1 MKNLSQKNKLLLGYA
16 ISGIGDQFYTFAIP
30 LLMLSRTHSSVIMGL
45 LTAVEYLP
53 TALFGL
59 TIGPLFDIYS
69 RKKIM
74 LLSLVMQMILIIIA
88 PFLVIKNFSIYW
100 LLLVV
105 FLLGTFD
112 LITWTG
118 YQIFIAES
126 VKKEELSSVSGQV
139 GLIPSLQKTFGPG
152 IAAIV
157 INLIN
162 YIGGFLLDA
171 LSFGYLTYV
180 IKDYEP
186 LQTENGAMKKE
197 SSFNKSAKK
206 GISFLFA
213 HHNIKWLIASFFV
226 ANVGFQAVVPML
238 TFLLKQKMQVSVN
251 LISIFFTVAA
261 VASII
266 GNSVYLKINKNLNLG
281 TQMLMI
287 ASLIMIGFMIML
299 NVQSYLLV
307 TFGYAL
313 VSFGSVW
320 SQANF
325 FTVIQAETPDRYK
338 GTITSISTSLTRI
351 IGPIMSLISGF
362 LIKAEVHAIFIVAA
376 TCMFGSILITVF
388 SGLSKLGK
396 LE

>member
-1 MKNLSQKNKLLLGYA
+1 MKKLTQKSKLLIGYA
-16 ISGIGDQFYTFAIP
+16 ISGLGDQFYTFAIP
-30 LLMLSRTHSSVIMGL
+30 LLTLSRTHSSIIMGL

-59 TIGPLFDIYS
+59 TIGPIFDMYS

-74 LLSLVMQMILIIIA
+74 LFSLIMQMVLIIIA
-88 PFLVIKNFSIYW
+88 PFLVIKNVSIYW

-105 FLLGTFD
+105 FLLGSFD

-139 GLIPSLQKTFGPG
+139 GLISSVQKTFGPG
-152 IAAIV
+152 IAAVI

-186 LQTENGAMKKE
+186 LITENGAMKKE
-197 SSFNKSAKK
+197 SSFNNSAKK

-251 LISIFFTVAA
+251 LVSIFFTVAA

-266 GNSVYLKINKNLNLG
+266 GNSVYLKINKNLKLG

-376 TCMFGSILITVF
+376 ICMFGSILITVF

>member
-74 LLSLVMQMILIIIA
+74 MLSLVMQMVLIVIA

-126 VKKEELSSVSGQV
+126 VKKEKLSSVSGQI
-139 GLIPSLQKTFGPG
+139 GLISSLQKTFGPG

-162 YIGGFLLDA
+162 YLGGFLLDA

-180 IKDYEP
+180 VKGYEP
-186 LQTENGAMKKE
+186 LHRENKLLKK
-197 SSFNKSAKK
+197 SNSFIKSAKK
-206 GISFLFA
+206 GISFLFT

-251 LISIFFTVAA
+251 LVSIFFTVAA

-266 GNSVYLKINKNLNLG
+266 GNSVYLKINKNLKLG

-287 ASLIMIGFMIML
+287 ASLIMIGFIVML

-325 FTVIQAETPDRYK
+325 FTVIQAETTDRYK

-376 TCMFGSILITVF
+376 ICMFGSILITVF